1 MEALA
6 RFEVMSLT
14 KQEFDYIRK
23 WAKERSAISLED
35 DKEYLVT
42 SRLTPVLRRRGL
54 KSIKELI
61 DQLSVGKSAL
71 DLEEEVVDA
80 MTTNETFFFR
90 DGHPFDLIR
99 DRLLPELA
107 SKFSS
112 ERRLSIWSAACST
125 GQEIYSVA
133 MVIREHFPELLGWDL
148 QLYATDL
155 SPTVVAKAK
164 AGIYSDMEARRGLT
178 DEYRNRYFRKLEKGR
193 WQINDSL
200 RQMVEFRQLNF
211 LDPWPDVG
219 VHHLVLMRNVLIYF
233 QVEDKV
239 RIMNRVRQRLDPH
252 GFMLLGTSETT
263 LNIDPNW
270 TPLRNAARSTF
281 FVPLQGNC

>member
-1 MEALA
+1 
-6 RFEVMSLT
+6 MSLT

-23 WAKERSAISLED
+23 WAKDRSAISLED

-54 KSIKELI
+54 NSIAELI
-61 DQLSVGKSAL
+61 GQLSVVRPAL
-71 DLEEEVVDA
+71 DLEDEVVDA

-99 DRLLPELA
+99 DRLLPQLIANQRE
-107 SKFSS
+107 
-112 ERRLSIWSAACST
+112 ERRLRIWSAACSS

-133 MVIREHFPELLGWDL
+133 MLIREHFPELLSWDL

-155 SPTVVAKAK
+155 SPTVLAKGK
-164 AGIYSDMEARRGLT
+164 SGVYSDMEARRGLA
-178 DEYRNRYFRKLEKGR
+178 DELRSKYFQQMEDGR
-193 WQINDSL
+193 WQISASL
-200 RQMVEFRQLNF
+200 RQMVRFEQLNF

-219 VHHLVLMRNVLIYF
+219 VHHLVLIRNVLIYF
-233 QVEDKV
+233 QVEDKL
-239 RIMNRVRQRLDPH
+239 RIMERVRQRLHPE
-252 GFMLLGTSETT
+252 GYMLLGTSETT

-270 TPLRNAARSTF
+270 EVARNEVRSTY
-281 FVPLQGNC
+281 FVPRKGN